1 MIDLRTPDTASAVTT
16 MGESGF
22 PVPFD
27 GTLEYA
33 APARGPWN
41 IVHVGMLMPE
51 AHQIFVCAQGCL
63 RGVVL
68 TAAEM
73 GATDRFST
81 IAVEEHN
88 LMEGDLEQLML
99 DGVRNI
105 VEKLPYTPR
114 AILLFTSCVHHF
126 TGCDLDYVFRKLR
139 EEFPHIDFTD
149 CYMTPILR
157 KTVAPDAKM
166 RQQLYSTLHEAE
178 KDSGVNLI
186 GSLFPQ
192 DGSSDLVRLV
202 KAAGREFRAITD
214 YHDYDSFQ
222 QMAKSEFAVTIN
234 PAAMLAGGALEKRL
248 GMKHLHLPL
257 SYGFGE
263 IRENLEKLCAAL
275 AIEAPDFSVMEEEAK
290 AALKETA
297 KALEGWEVSIDY
309 TATSRPLGLARM
321 LTEQGIKVSC
331 IYADSFTQPEMA
343 DWLWLKEHTPNMK
356 IMPTVHPKMGLL
368 PREAAGKVGGKLLAI
383 GQKAA
388 YFTGTGYFV
397 NLLEGGGHY
406 GFDGIVR
413 LCEEIRE
420 AALEEK
426 DVPSIVQVKGWG
438 CCG

>member
-1 MIDLRTPDTASAVTT
+1 MIDLRRPDPVGAVTT
-16 MGESGF
+16 MAEAGF
-22 PVPFD
+22 PSPF
-27 GTLEYA
+27 GSSLEYA

-73 GATDRFST
+73 GASDRFST

-88 LMEGDLEQLML
+88 LLEGDMEELML
-99 DGVRNI
+99 DGVRDI
-105 VEKLPYTPR
+105 IAKLPYTPR
-114 AILLFTSCVHHF
+114 AILLFSSCVHHF

-139 EEFPHIDFTD
+139 KEFPHIDFTD

-178 KDSGVNLI
+178 KDGGVSLI

-192 DGSSDLVRLV
+192 DESSDLVRIV
-202 KAAGREFRAITD
+202 KASGRTFRAITD
-214 YHDYDSFQ
+214 YHDYDGFQ
-222 QMAKSEFAVTIN
+222 QMAKSGYAVTIN
-234 PAAMLAGGALEKRL
+234 PAAVLSGDTLESRL
-248 GMKHLHLPL
+248 GQKHLHLPL
-257 SYGFGE
+257 SYSFGE

-275 AIEAPDFSVMEEEAK
+275 HVDAPDFSEMENEA
-290 AALKETA
+290 AEALK
-297 KALEGWEVSIDY
+297 KAVMALNGWEVSIDY
-309 TATSRPLGLARM
+309 TATSRPLGMAR
-321 LTEQGIKVSC
+321 LLLEQGVNVTTV
-331 IYADSFTQPEMA
+331 YADAFTVPEMA
-343 DWLWLKEHTPNMK
+343 DYLWLKEHAPDMK
-356 IMPTVHPKMGLL
+356 VMPTVHPKMGLL
-368 PREAAGKVGGKLLAI
+368 PREAAEKAGGKLLAI

-388 YFTGTGYFV
+388 YFSGTGYFV

-413 LCEEIRE
+413 LCDEIRE
-420 AALEEK
+420 ALLEEK